1 MTEANEMA
9 KKIKEAHT
17 HNQRDIDEIEEERM
31 MQDIDKETF
40 AFNLYNQLLDEFGAI
55 DPNGNL
61 ARQIQEATGST
72 LDNII
77 RYLQATILSEMQ
89 AKIPTSFPR

>member
-1 MTEANEMA
+1 MMMTEKME
-9 KKIKEAHT
+9 
-17 HNQRDIDEIEEERM
+17 
-31 MQDIDKETF
+31 DIDKETF
-40 AFNLYNQLLDEFGAI
+40 AFNLYNQLLDEFDAV

-77 RYLQATILSEMQ
+77 RYLQATILTEMQ
-89 AKIPTSFPR
+89 ANIPLPY